1 MKMNL
6 AKRSIAKLL
15 VFCAIS
21 LASSTVAKMPTY
33 KTGSGT
39 ATVISVD
46 KAAGRIKLNHGP
58 IPALKWPGMKMG
70 FVAKPEVIGS
80 IAPGDK
86 VIIDIRSGGGK
97 YEITKIVKQ

>member
-6 AKRSIAKLL
+6 AKRSIAKLF

-21 LASSTVAKMPTY
+21 LASPAVAKAPTY
-33 KTGSGT
+33 KMGSGT

-70 FVAKPEVIGS
+70 FVAKPEVIGR

-97 YEITKIVKQ
+97 YEITRIVKQ